1 MPSVSIYNFEGKV
14 VGTRE
19 LPAAVFGVPVKPG
32 LLQQAV
38 TAQQANR
45 RVAIAHTKTRGEV
58 RGGGR
63 KPWKQK
69 GTGRARH
76 GSIRSP
82 IWIGGGITF
91 GPRSNRNF
99 TLKINHKVRR
109 RALLMSL
116 SAKVAEAALM
126 VVDDVK
132 PVGKKSKQ
140 AAQLLVNLKLR
151 AGKKGVAAGKPAK
164 ETPSKISPAT
174 NAKPAVK
181 PAWPS
186 VLVALPPKSD
196 EQVLAFRNL
205 RRVALVSDDSLNVQA
220 VLGNRYLVLSL
231 AGLDRL
237 IKQYGGAKAKSA

>member
-1 MPSVSIYNFEGKV
+1 MPSISIHNFEGKV

-32 LLQQAV
+32 VIQQAV
-38 TAQQANR
+38 TAQQANS
-45 RVAIAHTKTRGEV
+45 RVVLAHTKTRGEV

-76 GSIRSP
+76 GSNRSP

-91 GPRSNRNF
+91 GPRSDRNF
-99 TLKINHKVRR
+99 FLKINHKVRR
-109 RALLMSL
+109 RAMLMTL
-116 SAKVAEAALM
+116 SAKVAEAGLV

-151 AGKKGVAAGKPAK
+151 PGKKSVPAAAQKVAPSKKTSAKDVEPAK
-164 ETPSKISPAT
+164 KS
-174 NAKPAVK
+174 
-181 PAWPS
+181 AWPS

-205 RRVALVSDDSLNVQA
+205 RRVSLVADDSLNVQD
-220 VLGNRYLVLSL
+220 VLGHRYLVMSL
-231 AGLDRL
+231 AGLDRML
-237 IKQYGGAKAKSA
+237 KQYGGSKKKSA

>member
-1 MPSVSIYNFEGKV
+1 MQAKLYNQSAEIIGDV
-14 VGTRE
+14 D
-19 LPAAVFGVPVKPG
+19 LPDRIFGVAMNAE
-32 LLQQAV
+32 LLKQALD
-38 TAQQANR
+38 AQFANSR
-45 RVAIAHTKTRGEV
+45 QVLAHTKDRAQV